1 MSASGTRSCGR
12 ERILTKP
19 ATSRLRLVLS
29 QLIDQLRM
37 PPAPGTTI
45 PYPKLRNFVLD
56 VLAEGRRK
64 QIAHVLFEADVGGI
78 KEQLAELRLRGG
90 TLTEIAHASG
100 FTDSSHLCRSWQASY
115 GLSPSYARDA
125 NRVRIVA

>member
-1 MSASGTRSCGR
+1 M
-12 ERILTKP
+12 LTKP

-78 KEQLAELRLRGG
+78 KEQLPDLRRRGG
-90 TLTEIAHASG
+90 PGSLPTYSPKTFASPIP
-100 FTDSSHLCRSWQASY
+100 DN
-115 GLSPSYARDA
+115 SPRH
-125 NRVRIVA
+125 